1 MSNIGSFLQEVY
13 EIVSELQKSKD
24 EIQDILFDIISALEA
39 NEMVDTEELKLS
51 LGEDPVVDDVIEEY
65 LSSYE
70 EDDDEDDEDEDYE

>member
-1 MSNIGSFLQEVY
+1 MSNIGSFLQEVH

-24 EIQDILFDIISALEA
+24 EIQDILFDIISSLES
-39 NEMVDTEELKLS
+39 NGMVDTEELKLS

-70 EDDDEDDEDEDYE
+70 EDDDEDEDYE